1 MAVMF
6 TDLFCGCHV
15 RPWSQRYSFMTKNK
29 NRLRNLSPYSFL
41 FSFFFKTFVKKI
53 AKHLHKSKN
62 DYIFAM
68 ISEMK
73 CKNKQDLK
81 QLWYQE

>member
-6 TDLFCGCHV
+6 TDLFLWLPCAT
-15 RPWSQRYSFMTKNK
+15 WSQRYSFMTKNK
-29 NRLRNLSPYSFL
+29 SQLCNLSPYYFL
-41 FSFFFKTFVKKI
+41 FSFFFKIFVKKSG
-53 AKHLHKSKN
+53 KCLHESKN

-73 CKNKQDLK
+73 CKNKEDLK
-81 QLWYQE
+81 

>member
-6 TDLFCGCHV
+6 TDLFVVAMCD
-15 RPWSQRYSFMTKNK
+15 RSQRYSFMTKNK
-29 NRLRNLSPYSFL
+29 SQLCNLSPYYFL
-41 FSFFFKTFVKKI
+41 FSFFFKIFVKKSG
-53 AKHLHKSKN
+53 KCLHESKN

-73 CKNKQDLK
+73 CKNKEDLK
-81 QLWYQE
+81 